1 MRRRDQNQAAR
12 EWSEL
17 KTALGMLDPI
27 VTTVLLRGTHDAGI
41 RRSIP
46 SSDDDPERKTPPPTW
61 ADPTGEAAIREEF
74 GDDVEKSIVALA
86 AAVHRALNIAKA
98 IIEITPEDGLAVV
111 DRSVK
116 SVPDCLACGDP
127 CYEGVRHGF
136 DDKCRKRWN
145 RAGKPDRGEFIALVK
160 RERDEMVSHAVD

>member
-86 AAVHRALNIAKA
+86 AAVHRALNIAKV
-98 IIEITPEDGLAVV
+98 ITSITPADVV
-111 DRSVK
+111 ERASRT
-116 SVPDCLACGDP
+116 VPDCMACGDP
-127 CYEGVRHGF
+127 CYGGVRNGF
-136 DDKCRKRWN
+136 DEKCRKRWD
-145 RAGKPDRGEFIALVK
+145 RAGRPDRGEFMFMIK
-160 RERDEMVSHAVD
+160 RERAEKMSHADD